1 MRFQALRKIT
11 WQQWL
16 ALVTLIIVIALAWIF
31 RERLQTYLS
40 SLDQARIWLQNLG
53 AAGPLALIII
63 NALQIVVAPIPGY
76 PVQVAAGWVYGVWP
90 GGLFGVMGL
99 ALGAALAITLARLL
113 GRPFVVR
120 IIGQEKLSQ
129 WEHVLH
135 ADSAWLWALVFLGPV
150 GDIPYFL
157 GGLSSYP
164 ISRLVVIAV
173 LVRSPS
179 VLLAAA
185 VGAGLVAVDPQQ
197 ALAYIRARPYLALL
211 ALFVLLLIALALV
224 RFGPRLREQI
234 EQRFHSIFR
243 RKENDVSTP

>member
-1 MRFQALRKIT
+1 MQSFRKIT

-16 ALVTLIIVIALAWIF
+16 AIVTLLILIALAFIF
-31 RERLQTYLS
+31 RERLQTYLT
-40 SLDQARIWLQNLG
+40 SLDQARLWLQGLG
-53 AAGPLALIII
+53 MIGPVALIVI

-90 GGLFGVMGL
+90 GGMFGVIGL

-113 GRPFVVR
+113 GRPFVIR
-120 IIGQEKLSQ
+120 IIGKERLEQ

-135 ADSAWLWALVFLGPV
+135 ADSAWLWALVFLGPI

-164 ISRLVVIAV
+164 IPRLVTIAV

-179 VLLAAA
+179 VFLAAA
-185 VGAGLVAVDPQQ
+185 VGAGLVALEPAQVM
-197 ALAYIRARPYLALL
+197 AYIRARPYL
-211 ALFVLLLIALALV
+211 LIAAFIILAAIIVLFI
-224 RFGPRLREQI
+224 RLGPRVRAAIKEHLHR
-234 EQRFHSIFR
+234 HSR
-243 RKENDVSTP
+243 PNQ